1 MAGQL
6 QELAQTDFS
15 GGVNA
20 VPSPY
25 LVGPKQVSRI
35 RNLILDEHGSLSTR
49 DGYSIVTTSPDLS
62 TPIVYRGVLNQ
73 TTGASFPFAIQTT
86 GATGQLYR
94 TDSTPWTAIGAARNY
109 GFTPQSVTV
118 VDKEF
123 IAGGN
128 AFTAVLYDG
137 TTITPI
143 AALAGQTIP
152 PGAAHCA
159 FHLGYVWVW
168 NTNVATTTLD
178 GSSSLRTSDA
188 NNPNSWPNANQT
200 FISKDDGQVG
210 MGLAEYTIAEAG
222 ISPSQTL
229 IAFKN
234 QSAYQITGVFGS
246 SNFSI
251 QKIKS
256 DMGCVA
262 PRTIQFAAGFGIM
275 RLTHRGFAL
284 FNGVNDLII
293 SEEIRPY
300 ILGHDDIT
308 GLNFPSIGRSWATQ
322 SQNPPL
328 YVAACPTS
336 SNNLTRFFVYDLI
349 RKAWSVCDF
358 PIDISCLS
366 LFTTPSQQP
375 VIHAGT
381 SSTGQILQ
389 LFAQDPSDNGSLI
402 PWSFTSRPYFMGSYM
417 RPTFWRRLI
426 VDMLFPTPSQ
436 AVTVNSTLT
445 GLSSSVSKTMTFAGT
460 GASATYNGSAQY
472 DSGAVYD
479 GASTVDGRQDVSIM
493 KTAPSV
499 KLAMSGSGNVRIR
512 GLVYQ
517 ARSKPLTKAVV

>member
-1 MAGQL
+1 MAGNL

-25 LVGPKQVSRI
+25 LVGQKQVSRI
-35 RNLILDEHGSLSTR
+35 RNLLLGEHGALSTR
-49 DGYSIVTTSPDLS
+49 DGYSIVTTSPDLA
-62 TPIVYRGVLNQ
+62 TPVVYRGALNQ
-73 TTGASFPFAIQTT
+73 TNGASFPFAIQANN
-86 GATGQLYR
+86 GAGALYR
-94 TDSTPWTAIGAARNY
+94 TDTTPWIAIVTSGYGA
-109 GFTPQSVTV
+109 TPQSVTV
-118 VDKEF
+118 VDQEF
-123 IAGGN
+123 VARGNGFVPLLYVGTAGSLV
-128 AFTAVLYDG
+128 T
-137 TTITPI
+137 
-143 AALAGQTIP
+143 ALAGQTVP

-159 FHLGYVWVW
+159 FHLGYVWIW
-168 NTNVATTTLD
+168 NTNPATTTLD
-178 GSSSLRTSDA
+178 GPSSLRTSDA

-262 PRTIQFAAGFGIM
+262 PRTIQFAAGFGII

-381 SSTGQILQ
+381 SSTGQIIQ
-389 LFAQDPSDNGSLI
+389 LFAQDSSDNGSLI

-460 GASATYNGSAQY
+460 GASATYDGSSQY
-472 DSGAVYD
+472 DSGAIYD

-499 KLAMSGSGNVRIR
+499 RLAMNGSGNVRIR

-517 ARSKPLTKAVV
+517 ARSKPLTKAVL